1 MQALPWCYK
10 LPSAGQRD
18 HPGKWGGGGIM
29 HTFIIIS
36 CQHKQLLNLHFMVW
50 KCSTFNAKKKL
61 CYSYKFTFF
70 QLDNCTT
77 LVYNIIHIFH
87 VSQKISVHLVLWNI
101 FSKSHQHEPLHILKT
116 VIGTRSLKTGGG
128 THHFFDVDLLQAL
141 PRLKNVQLV
150 CWWDWQ
156 SSIIDNS
163 A

>member
-1 MQALPWCYK
+1 MQ
-10 LPSAGQRD
+10 
-18 HPGKWGGGGIM
+18 
-29 HTFIIIS
+29 
-36 CQHKQLLNLHFMVW
+36 
-50 KCSTFNAKKKL
+50 KKKL

-128 THHFFDVDLLQAL
+128 PTISLLSICSRHSQDWRMFSSSVCGTERVRSLITARKDSQKSSSSGADEVSKLHIHICQAHICFGFVEGRQTVFTL
-141 PRLKNVQLV
+141 F
-150 CWWDWQ
+150 
-156 SSIIDNS
+156 
-163 A
+163 